1 MAEVSAEQLFHE
13 FRNSA
18 TADVSLSL
26 LRSRDALLDLALM
39 AAHLGDGQIVDGQT
53 LTAAMDIDLPV
64 LMRSYRADDRGDEQE
79 PLAGA
84 DAVLTRWRKK
94 NWVHRS
100 ADPRD
105 PRVERYQL
113 TTGAHTAVRQLRN
126 LRRRTSIATGSAL
139 TIVMSELHHIATE
152 ANPDRA
158 ARRRAID
165 ERIAALVAQR
175 DMLDS
180 GEDLEI
186 DHAELVDKV
195 ATLAE
200 LVDRIPA
207 DVASYG
213 ERMHANTAAL
223 LRQSLSDDP
232 MEFAESLQRMFDG
245 HDVIA
250 ESPEGQ
256 AFRAFA
262 TLIATPSQRAQL
274 ERDITEI
281 VDRVEGLPPHIERLL
296 IGFIDAMWQRVREVE
311 EIRSVAFRRMSN
323 FVRGGD
329 LTHYN
334 SMRTRI
340 SEAQASAAVAF
351 QHTHGS
357 RDIGFVVPV
366 SGVDTSSVGRLR
378 LDQGTATVPAAVQDT
393 RAEFAIDPAVMVGRE
408 SIDWNA
414 LRDAVHVAMEEHSGF
429 ATLSEVLERLPTAR
443 TGDIIGLWSLAT
455 CYGEVDDEATAP
467 VWAATTRG
475 YREIAVPYAIFGER
489 IPASAA
495 PSRAPRSL
503 DRQLSLAEGL
513 DDE

>member
-1 MAEVSAEQLFHE
+1 
-13 FRNSA
+13 
-18 TADVSLSL
+18 
-26 LRSRDALLDLALM
+26 M
-39 AAHLGDGQIVDGQT
+39 AAHLGDGQIVEGQT
-53 LTAAMDIDLPV
+53 LTAAMDADLPV
-64 LMRSYRADDRGDEQE
+64 LLRSCPADDRDDE
-79 PLAGA
+79 LASSAGA

-94 NWVHRS
+94 KWVHRS

-105 PRVERYQL
+105 PRIERYQL
-113 TTGAHTAVRQLRN
+113 TSGAHSAVRQVRD

-152 ANPDRA
+152 ANPDRV
-158 ARRRAID
+158 ARRQAID
-165 ERIAALVAQR
+165 DRIAVLVAQR
-175 DMLDS
+175 DALDG
-180 GEDLEI
+180 GEDLEV
-186 DHAELVDKV
+186 DHGELVDKV

-200 LVDRIPA
+200 LIDRIPA
-207 DVASYG
+207 DVAGYG

-223 LRQSLSDDP
+223 LRQSLSDDA

-281 VDRVEGLPPHIERLL
+281 VDRVEGLPAHLKGSL

-311 EIRSVAFRRMSN
+311 EIRGVAFRRMSN

-329 LTHYN
+329 LTHYR

-340 SEAQASAAVAF
+340 SEAQASAALAF
-351 QHTHGS
+351 QHTHAS
-357 RDIGFVVPV
+357 RDIGFVVPM
-366 SGVDTSSVGRLR
+366 SGVDTNSVGRLR
-378 LDQGTATVPAAVQDT
+378 LDQGTATVPAQVQDT
-393 RAEFAIDPAVMVGRE
+393 SAEFAIDPATLVGRE

-414 LRDAVHVAMEEHSGF
+414 LREAVHAAMDAHSGF
-429 ATLSEVLERLPTAR
+429 ATLSEVLEMLPAPR

-455 CYGEVDDEATAP
+455 RYGEVDDDATAS
-467 VWAATTRG
+467 VWAATARG
-475 YREIAVPYAIFGER
+475 YREIDVPYAIFGER
-489 IPASAA
+489 IPAPAA
-495 PSRAPRSL
+495 PSRGPRSL
-503 DRQLSLAEGL
+503 DRQLTLTEELG
-513 DDE
+513 DE